1 MGNWTCRKQNHGFLR
16 SQISELFVLSDQKHS
31 LMLIT
36 SSKWEKVEVKKKKNQ
51 GIRYLT
57 SCRDKQYGR
66 RGHLTLGHPADPN
79 TYHEA
84 WQQGVWGEESWA
96 LPVSTGLAWVYS
108 SKGFCQWTL
117 KLPQPEPLFL
127 KIWLGW
133 TVEIWFYSSS
143 RVKGWEGDGE
153 KRVDLLACL
162 SPINNN
168 SSKVRTWFVFHGDT
182 AGSLPSVW
190 TNIYLGR

>member
-1 MGNWTCRKQNHGFLR
+1 MREGGG
-16 SQISELFVLSDQKHS
+16 
-31 LMLIT
+31 
-36 SSKWEKVEVKKKKNQ
+36 KKKKNQ

-57 SCRDKQYGR
+57 SCRERPYGK
-66 RGHLTLGHPADPN
+66 RGHPPLGHPADPI
-79 TYHEA
+79 TYEEA
-84 WQQGVWGEESWA
+84 QQHGTWAEESQTLPA
-96 LPVSTGLAWVYS
+96 LTGLAWVHS
-108 SKGFCQWTL
+108 SKGFCQLTL

-133 TVEIWFYSSS
+133 AVEICFYSSS
-143 RVKGWEGDGE
+143 RVKGWEEVGK

-168 SSKVRTWFVFHGDT
+168 SSKVKTWFVFHGDT

-190 TNIYLGR
+190 INIYLGR